1 MYAHVSSVVEL
12 ADATHALSR
21 LAFQTRPS
29 AIGLSFHSNRC
40 FPLRPKLVQNF
51 ACLIIV
57 SSTKPRV
64 STSLIG
70 TPGGFSLAQE
80 PRSRHCRSRQWKKRR
95 MQEGHSRN
103 TPHAHSRRSRR
114 QSQSVEHEHTNGRVD
129 VGCAAKRVAAARA
142 ARRRNCEKYHV
153 NLCSSLAV
161 SGSMSRTPLAK
172 TVSQVVVISPAA

>member
-29 AIGLSFHSNRC
+29 AIGLSSDSNRC
-40 FPLRPKLVQNF
+40 FPLRPKLLDKF
-51 ACLIIV
+51 GCLIIL

-70 TPGGFSLAQE
+70 TPCCFSLSHE

-95 MQEGHSRN
+95 MREGHSRN
-103 TPHAHSRRSRR
+103 TPHAHSRRSIR

-129 VGCAAKRVAAARA
+129 VGRAAKRVTAAGA
-142 ARRRNCEKYHV
+142 ARRSNCEKSHV
-153 NLCSSLAV
+153 TLCSSPAV

-172 TVSQVVVISPAA
+172 TVSQVMVIIPAA